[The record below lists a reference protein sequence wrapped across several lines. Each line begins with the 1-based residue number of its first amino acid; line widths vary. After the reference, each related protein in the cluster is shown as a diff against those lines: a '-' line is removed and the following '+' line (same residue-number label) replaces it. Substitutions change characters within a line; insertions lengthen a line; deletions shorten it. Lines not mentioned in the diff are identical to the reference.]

1 MPYRNDVKCRE
12 KWLNVLTPF
21 IQRAE
26 FNEEEDKALEAGMR
40 SCFVWY
46 IPVLLCHTEVNNYLS
61 AIQEHGVGNW
71 AAIRKS
77 LPARTS
83 EQCARRWQKLQNQA
97 RKKQKRLCLPG
108 TQEEAQPPKGKR
120 QRKELG
126 NSAVPNA
133 KGKLKITEHEKLGTE
148 VEVVAVRA
156 DMESPVLV
164 RPGKIP
170 YAGNART
177 FVLLQ
182 PEKATEF
189 RAI

>member
-1 MPYRNDVKCRE
+1 MIPLSPCQIRVLLCTLLWSLSSKTSKNQYSGRYDAAMKFRCAIFTASGCTYFGSSAQGSSNHALLVQVGRHVPYRNDVKCRE

-83 EQCARRWQKLQNQA
+83 EQCARRWQKLHASTLSGNTGS
-97 RKKQKRLCLPG
+97 LCAYFL
-108 TQEEAQPPKGKR
+108 
-120 QRKELG
+120 
-126 NSAVPNA
+126 S
-133 KGKLKITEHEKLGTE
+133 
-148 VEVVAVRA
+148 
-156 DMESPVLV
+156 
-164 RPGKIP
+164 
-170 YAGNART
+170 Y
-177 FVLLQ
+177 
-182 PEKATEF
+182 
-189 RAI
+189 